1 MSALAT
7 TKMSSRG
14 QVVIPEEVR
23 EDLGLNTGTQF
34 IVMGEGDV
42 VILKR
47 ISAPGVKEFDR
58 LIRRARQRAK
68 EAGLR
73 RSDISKAITKV
84 RREVRERAQ
93 R

>member
-23 EDLGLNTGTQF
+23 EGLGLNTGSQF

-42 VILKR
+42 IILKR
-47 ISAPGVKEFDR
+47 ISTPGVEEFDR
-58 LIRRARQRAK
+58 LIRIAHKRAK
-68 EAGLR
+68 EAGLK
-73 RSDISKAITKV
+73 RSDIPKTIAKV
-84 RREVRERAQ
+84 RRAARERTKK
-93 R
+93 